1 MISLKRILRSVAI
14 AGAAVA
20 MFTAFAFATE
30 LKTGVGTVYD
40 ASGGLRLREKASTS
54 SGIVSTA
61 SNGDTV
67 VVIRKSGDW
76 YLVDYNLDIGY
87 MHADFL
93 KFASVQSVD
102 LGTGKV
108 NCAVVNVR
116 SAPNTSSEVVSQLAE
131 GYEVQII
138 GINEGWYKVTYSDKT
153 GYIRSDL
160 LELTS
165 SPAGNSGAVVK
176 KTTSSGTSSS
186 SASPL
191 GSQIATYAQN
201 FLGVPYVW
209 GGSSSKGFDCSGLTQ
224 YVYKQYGY
232 SLNRTAASQLSNGT
246 SVKYADLQP
255 GDLVFFA
262 NTYASNEAATHVGIY
277 IGDGNFVHAANGGV
291 KITALSSNYYASR
304 YVGARRII

>member
-1 MISLKRILRSVAI
+1 MISLKRIVRSVAI
-14 AGAAVA
+14 AGAAIA
-20 MFTAFAFATE
+20 MFTALAFATE

-54 SGIVSTA
+54 SGILSTA

-67 VVIRKSGDW
+67 VIIRKSGDW
-76 YLVDYNLDIGY
+76 YLVDYNLKIGY

-93 KFASVQSVD
+93 EFDSVKSVD
-102 LGTGKV
+102 LGTGKI

-116 SAPNTSSEVVSQLAE
+116 TAPSTDGDLMDQLAE
-131 GYEVQII
+131 GYEVKII
-138 GINEGWYKVTYSDKT
+138 GINNCWYKVTYGDKT

-165 SPAGNSGAVVK
+165 SPAGNAGEVVK
-176 KTTSSGTSSS
+176 KTSTSS
-186 SASPL
+186 SASAL
-191 GSQIATYAQN
+191 GTQISDYAQK

-209 GGSSSKGFDCSGLTQ
+209 GGTTAKGFDCSGFTQ
-224 YVYKQYGY
+224 YVYKQFGY
-232 SLNRTAASQLSNGT
+232 SLYRVAASQLANGT
-246 SVKYADLQP
+246 SVKYANLQP

-277 IGDGNFVHAANGGV
+277 IGDGEFVHAASGGV
-291 KITALSSNYYASR
+291 KITDLSDSYYASR